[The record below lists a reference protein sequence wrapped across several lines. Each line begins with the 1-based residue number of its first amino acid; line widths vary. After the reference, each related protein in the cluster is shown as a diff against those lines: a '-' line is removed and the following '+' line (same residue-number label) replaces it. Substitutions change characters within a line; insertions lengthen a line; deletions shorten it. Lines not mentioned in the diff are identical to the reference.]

1 MYKESEVQRDTGR
14 EPISQKPQ
22 KSSLKIIVDTREQ
35 DGLSFEG
42 HRGVESMRSG
52 LKTGDYSVQGYED
65 KICFERK
72 SVADLVGTLIG
83 GHERFLREMDRMKDF
98 KVKYILV
105 ERTAGAVYR
114 YCEKQGWEYK
124 FDVIMQSLLAYAYHY
139 QVRVRFC
146 KDRED
151 MATYIVKKSRE
162 FLKEQERKGEEQCQE
177 NQNTK
182 Q

>member
-1 MYKESEVQRDTGR
+1 MIKNLT
-14 EPISQKPQ
+14 
-22 KSSLKIIVDTREQ
+22 IIEDSREQ
-35 DGLSFEG
+35 TPLDFMGY
-42 HRGVESMRSG
+42 RGVDVIRHG
-52 LKTGDYSVQGYED
+52 LKTGDYSIAGCENEL
-65 KICFERK
+65 CFERK

-105 ERTAGAVYR
+105 EHTAGAVYR

-151 MATYIVKKSRE
+151 MAAYIVKKSRE